1 MASHAGRVQ
10 GRPGDYAARVLTPNR
25 KVLFGLGLETGVH
38 QVSEMLGHARLA
50 DDAGLDVVSLS
61 DHPYF
66 AERIDAYAA
75 LGFVLGAT
83 SNITGAV
90 IMTNLLSRPAP
101 ILART
106 VTGLSTVSRGR
117 FVLGMGAGG
126 L

>member
-1 MASHAGRVQ
+1 MTATG
-10 GRPGDYAARVLTPNR
+10 
-25 KVLFGLGLETGVH
+25 KVLFGLGLETDVH
-38 QVSEMLGHARLA
+38 QVNEMLGHARFA
-50 DDAGLDVVSLS
+50 DGAGLDVVSLS

-83 SNITGAV
+83 SNIPAAV

-106 VTGLSTVSRGR
+106 VTGLSTISGGR
-117 FVLGMGAGG
+117 VVLGIGAGG
-126 L
+126 MW